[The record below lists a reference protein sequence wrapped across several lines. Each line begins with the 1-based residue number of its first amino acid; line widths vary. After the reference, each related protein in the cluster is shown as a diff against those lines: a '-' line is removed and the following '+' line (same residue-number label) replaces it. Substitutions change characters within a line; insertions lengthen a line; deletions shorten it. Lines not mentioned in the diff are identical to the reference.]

1 MLFPTI
7 SSFDTTEAHS
17 FVIVPLPLLDRLI
30 INSNRFLQ
38 PGGALHPHLAFRA
51 RTADVVPAWSQVRI
65 LPRSPVCGLWF
76 VICGLR
82 SAAYGLLLNV
92 ACWVVLSFES
102 RPFLLYVHVSFSL
115 SRGCLSTFSLSSRV
129 SLKFLCTVPIIC
141 RPARINYGRQTF
153 VDHSV

>member
-38 PGGALHPHLAFRA
+38 PGVVLHPHLAFRA
-51 RTADVVPAWSQVRI
+51 GTVPAWSQVRI
-65 LPRSPVCGLWF
+65 LPRSPVCGLWSA
-76 VICGLR
+76 VCGLPPTVY
-82 SAAYGLLLNV
+82 SWIPFV

-102 RPFLLYVHVSFSL
+102 RPFLLCVHVSFSL

-153 VDHSV
+153 VDHSVRLG

>member
-38 PGGALHPHLAFRA
+38 PGGMLHPHLAFRA
-51 RTADVVPAWSQVRI
+51 GTADVVPAWSQVLI

-115 SRGCLSTFSLSSRV
+115 SSRV

-153 VDHSV
+153 VDHSVRLG